1 MLPYM
6 QKAVAANT
14 YHYGPIVISMGRSS
28 DKTFDVSIHQQGSRR
43 GPTAIAEYIALVEM
57 QERIWGI
64 C

>member
-1 MLPYM
+1 V
-6 QKAVAANT
+6 QKAVAVNA

-28 DKTFDVSIHQQGSRR
+28 EGAFDVSIHQQGRR
-43 GPTAIAEYIALVEM
+43 GPTAVAEDIALVEM

>member
-1 MLPYM
+1 MN
-6 QKAVAANT
+6 A

-28 DKTFDVSIHQQGSRR
+28 EGAFDVSIHQQGRR
-43 GPTAIAEYIALVEM
+43 GPTAVAEDIALVEM